1 MIEKNDGTNL
11 YLNGPKFLGNDSFFN
26 IVTISGN
33 IPAWLLSFH
42 T

>member
-1 MIEKNDGTNL
+1 MIKKNDGTYL
-11 YLNGPKFLGNDSFFN
+11 HLNGPKFLGNDSFLQYM
-26 IVTISGN
+26 TISGN